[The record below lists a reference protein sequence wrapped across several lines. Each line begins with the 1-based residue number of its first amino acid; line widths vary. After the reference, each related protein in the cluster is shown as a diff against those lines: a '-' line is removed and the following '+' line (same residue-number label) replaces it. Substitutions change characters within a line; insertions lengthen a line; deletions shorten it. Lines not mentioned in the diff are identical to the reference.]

1 MLNVSHWCGLSMQ
14 ILVNDQN
21 FKCLVEG
28 INNTNSES
36 CDSGIC

>member
-21 FKCLVEG
+21 FVC
-28 INNTNSES
+28 
-36 CDSGIC
+36 